1 MKQFRTFLAI
11 CVLSILSMGSV
22 YGQDLTAATDAFNAG
37 GAALNESNYPVAI
50 ESFNKALKMLEGLG
64 EQGATMLAETKA
76 IIPQIHLRYGKQFAS
91 ANDIDNAVLQIK
103 KAIETGTAYS
113 ATDIVKEAT
122 ELLPQVLM
130 ADGNNLLNEG
140 KYAEAIAEY
149 NKVVAVDPAN
159 GMAYLRIGMSEAR
172 LDNEA
177 GAVAAFEKAITLGQ
191 KDDASKQLSTL
202 YLKKSVA
209 ALKVK
214 NWAAVLESAEK
225 SNTYLESGQ
234 AKKLIGLSSVQLKKF
249 DKAIAAL
256 ESYYAEDTNA
266 KDKSST
272 LYNLATAYEGKGNNA
287 KACGYYKQLLNDAT
301 YKAAAE
307 YKVKTQ
313 LKCN

>member
-11 CVLSILSMGSV
+11 CVLSILSMGTV

-103 KAIETGTAYS
+103 KAIETGTASS
-113 ATDIVKEAT
+113 AADIVKEAT

-177 GAVAAFEKAITLGQ
+177 GAIAAFEKAITLGQ

-202 YLKKSVA
+202 YLKKSAA
-209 ALKVK
+209 ALKVQ

-234 AKKLIGLSSVQLKKF
+234 AKKLIGLSAVQLKKF

>member
-1 MKQFRTFLAI
+1 
-11 CVLSILSMGSV
+11 
-22 YGQDLTAATDAFNAG
+22 
-37 GAALNESNYPVAI
+37 
-50 ESFNKALKMLEGLG
+50 
-64 EQGATMLAETKA
+64 MLAETKA

-113 ATDIVKEAT
+113 ATDVVKEAT

-177 GAVAAFEKAITLGQ
+177 GAIAAFEKAITLGQ

-202 YLKKSVA
+202 YLKKSIA
-209 ALKVK
+209 AFKVK

-234 AKKLIGLSSVQLKKF
+234 AKKLVGLSAVQLKKF

-266 KDKSST
+266 KDKNST

-301 YKAAAE
+301 YNAAAE

-313 LKCN
+313 LKSN

>member
-11 CVLSILSMGSV
+11 CVLSILSMGTV

-50 ESFNKALKMLEGLG
+50 ESFDKALKMLESLG

>member
-11 CVLSILSMGSV
+11 CVLSILSMGTV

-159 GMAYLRIGMSEAR
+159 GMAYLRIGMSVAR

>member
-11 CVLSILSMGSV
+11 CVLSILSMGTV

-209 ALKVK
+209 ALKLK

-234 AKKLIGLSSVQLKKF
+234 AKKLVGLSAVQLKKF
-249 DKAIAAL
+249 DKAISAL

-287 KACGYYKQLLNDAT
+287 KACGYYKQLLNDAS

>member
-11 CVLSILSMGSV
+11 CVLSILSMGTV

-301 YKAAAE
+301 YKAVAE

>member
-11 CVLSILSMGSV
+11 CVLSILSMGTV

-113 ATDIVKEAT
+113 ATDVVKEAT

-177 GAVAAFEKAITLGQ
+177 GAIAAFEKAITLGQ

-234 AKKLIGLSSVQLKKF
+234 AKKLVGLSAVQLKKF

>member
-11 CVLSILSMGSV
+11 CVLSILSMGTV

>member
-11 CVLSILSMGSV
+11 CVLSILSMGTV

-113 ATDIVKEAT
+113 ATDVVKEAT

-177 GAVAAFEKAITLGQ
+177 GAIAAFEKAITLGQ

-234 AKKLIGLSSVQLKKF
+234 AKKLIGLSAVQLKKF

>member
-11 CVLSILSMGSV
+11 CVLSILSMGTV

-113 ATDIVKEAT
+113 ATDVVKEAT

-149 NKVVAVDPAN
+149 NKVVAADPAN

-202 YLKKSVA
+202 YLKKSAA

-287 KACGYYKQLLNDAT
+287 KACGYYKQLLNDPK
-301 YKAAAE
+301 YKPAAE

>member
-11 CVLSILSMGSV
+11 CVLSILSMGTV

-91 ANDIDNAVLQIK
+91 DRDIDNAVLQIK

-113 ATDIVKEAT
+113 AADIVKEAT

-191 KDDASKQLSTL
+191 KDDASKQLSTV

>member
-11 CVLSILSMGSV
+11 CVLSILSMGTV

-113 ATDIVKEAT
+113 ATDVVKEAT

-214 NWAAVLESAEK
+214 NCAAVLESAEK

-266 KDKSST
+266 KDKNST

>member
-11 CVLSILSMGSV
+11 CVLSILSMGTV

-91 ANDIDNAVLQIK
+91 DGDIDNAVLQIK

-113 ATDIVKEAT
+113 AADIVKEAT

-130 ADGNNLLNEG
+130 ADGNNFLNEG

-149 NKVVAVDPAN
+149 NKVVAVDPSN

-191 KDDASKQLSTL
+191 KEDASKQLSTL
-202 YLKKSVA
+202 YLKKSAA
-209 ALKVK
+209 ALKVQ

-234 AKKLIGLSSVQLKKF
+234 AKKLIGLSAVQLKKF

-287 KACGYYKQLLNDAT
+287 KACGYYKQLLNDPK
-301 YKAAAE
+301 YKPAAE

>member
-11 CVLSILSMGSV
+11 CVLSILSMGTV

-64 EQGATMLAETKA
+64 EQGTTMLSETKA

-91 ANDIDNAVLQIK
+91 ARDIDNAVLQIK

-113 ATDIVKEAT
+113 ATDVVKEAT

-140 KYAEAIAEY
+140 KFAEAIAEY
-149 NKVVAVDPAN
+149 NKVIVADPAN
-159 GMAYLRIGMSEAR
+159 GIAYLRIGMAESR
-172 LDNEA
+172 LENEA
-177 GAVAAFEKAITLGQ
+177 GAIAAFEKAITLGQ
-191 KDDASKQLSTL
+191 KEDASKQLSTL
-202 YLKKSVA
+202 FLKKSVA
-209 ALKVK
+209 AFKVK
-214 NWAAVLESAEK
+214 NWAAMLDAAEK
-225 SNTYLESGQ
+225 SNTCLESGQ
-234 AKKLIGLSSVQLKKF
+234 AKKLIGLSAVQLKKF

-272 LYNLATAYEGKGNNA
+272 IYNLATSYEGKGNNA

-301 YKAAAE
+301 YKAVAE